1 MVYFCTCL
9 GNNELKKMFKLKKLQ
24 ILTLVVRTN
33 SISID
38 RAYQNQFHNQLTFRS
53 LIL

>member
-1 MVYFCTCL
+1 MVYIYTCL
-9 GNNELKKMFKLKKLQ
+9 GNNELKKMFKLKRLQ

-38 RAYQNQFHNQLTFRS
+38 INRAYQNQFHNQLH
-53 LIL
+53 LDP